1 MAAKRPTAST
11 QEHLDIEDIRDD
23 LVVLKNG
30 NAVAVLQTTAVNF
43 DLLSER
49 EQDAM
54 IFAYAA
60 LLNSLTYPIQILVRS
75 KRMDISAYLRLLE
88 EARKKAIN
96 PSLSNQITLYE
107 KFIRELV
114 SKNQVLD
121 KRFYI
126 VIPYAITNLSQVLTL
141 PSLVKKKEPVEDKWH
156 TLEKAKVNLGPKIE
170 HLTKQVSRIG
180 IKAEQLHTEQLVEF
194 FYDLYNPEVSRE
206 QKAALNTQ
214 EYTTPIVEPAL
225 QPSGP
230 EVNPPT
236 PPTQGGPK
244 V

>member
-1 MAAKRPTAST
+1 MAAKKPTAST
-11 QEHLDIEDIRDD
+11 QQHLDIEDIRDD
-23 LVVLKNG
+23 IVILKNG
-30 NAVAVLQTTAVNF
+30 NAVVVLETNAVNF

-75 KRMDISAYLRLLE
+75 KKVDVSGYIHLL
-88 EARKKAIN
+88 ADAKAKATN
-96 PSLSNQITLYE
+96 PRVSEQIGLYSDFIRDLVAQNQI
-107 KFIRELV
+107 
-114 SKNQVLD
+114 LD
-121 KRFYI
+121 KKFYV
-126 VIPYAITNLSQVLTL
+126 VIPYATTTLTQALTL

-170 HLTKQVSRIG
+170 HLTKQISRIG
-180 IKAEQLHTEQLVEF
+180 VRAKLLKTEELVEF
-194 FYDLYNPEVSRE
+194 YYDLYNPEVSRE

-225 QPSGP
+225 T
-230 EVNPPT
+230 PT
-236 PPTQGGPK
+236 LEENSQGEK
-244 V
+244 K

>member
-1 MAAKRPTAST
+1 MAAKKPTAST
-11 QEHLDIEDIRDD
+11 QQHLDIDDIRDD
-23 LVVLKNG
+23 IVILKNG
-30 NAVAVLQTTAVNF
+30 NAVVVLETNAVNF

-75 KRMDISAYLRLLE
+75 KKVDISNYLRLLA
-88 EARKKAIN
+88 EAKTKAANDRIAEQIG
-96 PSLSNQITLYE
+96 LYSN
-107 KFIRELV
+107 FIRELV
-114 SKNQVLD
+114 SKNQILD
-121 KRFYI
+121 KKFYV
-126 VIPYAITNLSQVLTL
+126 VIPYAATTLTQALTL

-170 HLTKQVSRIG
+170 HLTKQIARIG
-180 IKAEQLHTEQLVEF
+180 VRARLLKTEELVEF
-194 FYDLYNPEVSRE
+194 YYDLYNPEVSRE

-225 QPSGP
+225 APTANEPASG
-230 EVNPPT
+230 ET
-236 PPTQGGPK
+236 K
-244 V
+244 

>member
-1 MAAKRPTAST
+1 MAAKKPTAST
-11 QEHLDIEDIRDD
+11 QQHLDIEDIRDD
-23 LVVLKNG
+23 IVILKNG
-30 NAVAVLQTTAVNF
+30 NAVVVLETNAVNF

-75 KRMDISAYLRLLE
+75 KKVDISGYIHLLDD
-88 EARKKAIN
+88 AKSKATN
-96 PSLSNQITLYE
+96 PRVAEQIGLYTDFIRDLVAVNQI
-107 KFIRELV
+107 
-114 SKNQVLD
+114 LD
-121 KRFYI
+121 KKFYV
-126 VIPYAITNLSQVLTL
+126 VIPYATATLIQALTL

-170 HLTKQVSRIG
+170 HLSKQISRIG
-180 IKAEQLHTEQLVEF
+180 VRARQLKTEELVEF
-194 FYDLYNPEVSRE
+194 YYDLYNPEVSRE

-225 QPSGP
+225 TPTL
-230 EVNPPT
+230 EENP
-236 PPTQGGPK
+236 QGEK
-244 V
+244 K